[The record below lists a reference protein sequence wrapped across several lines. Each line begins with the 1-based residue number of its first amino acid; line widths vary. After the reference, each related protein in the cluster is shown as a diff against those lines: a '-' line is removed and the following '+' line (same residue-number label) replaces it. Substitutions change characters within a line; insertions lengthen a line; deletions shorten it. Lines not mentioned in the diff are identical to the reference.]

1 MSCVRTNSILKLC
14 VSLALAIAPGFSS
27 HALGQQTSQAPVP
40 IGTVLNGQNA
50 SVGLSELSNG
60 TTIFSGDLLKTGDG
74 GQLQVQAGTVQF
86 VLAEDST
93 ARIFRY
99 GGRLSV
105 ELERGTI
112 AYTAK
117 GAAEQLAIFAQ
128 DIRFVPATTEPAA
141 GQITVVSHCEV
152 TATAR
157 KSTIEAKSG
166 KETKTVETDKSYNSR
181 SEIGVDYHD
190 SWKPELPDYPEY
202 PREAGYHRSHT
213 HVACSAG
220 PWKQKPPMMAGSS
233 HFTVLAITAVGIITP
248 VAVIKA
254 LESPDKP

>member
-1 MSCVRTNSILKLC
+1 MSRARSLLVLKIC
-14 VSLALAIAPGFSS
+14 MSLSLIATGFSS
-27 HALGQQTSQAPVP
+27 RALAQQPTQAPVP
-40 IGTVLNGQNA
+40 VGTVVNGQNA

-74 GQLQVQAGTVQF
+74 GQLQVQAGTLQF

-93 ARIFRY
+93 ARIFKY
-99 GGRLSV
+99 GGRVSV

-117 GAAEQLAIFAQ
+117 GVAEQLAIFAQ

-152 TATAR
+152 RATAR
-157 KSTIEAKSG
+157 KSTLEAKSG
-166 KETKTVETDKSYNSR
+166 KETKTIETDKSYDSR
-181 SEIGVDYHD
+181 SEIGVDYND

-202 PREAGYHRSHT
+202 PREAGYHRSHS

-220 PWKQKPPMMAGSS
+220 PFKQRPPLMAGSS
-233 HFTVLAITAVGIITP
+233 HFTLLAGSAVAIVTAV
-248 VAVIKA
+248 AVVKA